1 MKRAFRTVALASGL
15 PENRHKK
22 TALSDGLV
30 KWWELTPFV
39 IINHLMQMKEI

>member
-22 TALSDGLV
+22 TAISDGLV
-30 KWWELTPFV
+30 KWWKLIPFV
-39 IINHLMQMKEI
+39 FINRLMQMKEI